1 MKKICTTQEQLN
13 QALQDIGFTL
23 SDGKFYWGDTSQGV
37 YVTAATANA
46 GACYFKYTDSAGTE
60 NSIAT
65 QTSQPYCIIEYFNL
79 INGGIALR
87 VAFAIDS
94 TIVVGAPLQFAAV
107 AKEDGSG
114 FNYLFVISSLVK
126 LDDLG
131 GIITTAGAA
140 SGNNITDTSS
150 LVIMM
155 KIYNNRNAFANI
167 HARSLVATQNLGTT
181 VLYTFVCGGKKYL
194 VGMYGSST
202 TVKCGQIALEIAA

>member
-1 MKKICTTQEQLN
+1 MKKICTTQEQLE

-37 YVTAATANA
+37 YVTAATAST
-46 GACYFKYTDSAGTE
+46 GSCYFKYTDSAGTE
-60 NSIAT
+60 HSIAT

-87 VAFAIDS
+87 VAFALDS
-94 TIVVGAPLQFAAV
+94 TITVGVPLQFAAV

-114 FNYLFVISSLVK
+114 FNYLFVVSALVK

-155 KIYNNRNAFANI
+155 KIYNNRNAFADI

-194 VGMYGSST
+194 VGMYGSSA
-202 TVKCGQIALEIAA
+202 TVKYGQIAFEIQP

>member
-1 MKKICTTQEQLN
+1 MKKICTTQEQLE

-37 YVTAATANA
+37 YVTAATSSA
-46 GACYFKYTDSAGTE
+46 GSCYFKYTDSAGTE
-60 NSIAT
+60 QSIAT

-87 VAFAIDS
+87 VAFAADS
-94 TIVVGAPLQFAAV
+94 TITVGVPLQFAAV

-114 FNYLFVISSLVK
+114 FNYLFVVSSLVK

-155 KIYNNRNAFANI
+155 KIYNNRNAFADI

-202 TVKCGQIALEIAA
+202 TVKYGQVAFEIQP